1 MNEDGS
7 DKKLLAK
14 AERVESPGW
23 SPDGAKMAFVIGK
36 ARPGGLDRINP
47 RGGGI
52 SLGHPIGCTG
62 ARIAVT
68 IIYDM
73 LHRNLHRG
81 LETMCIGGGMGMVAI
96 WER

>member
-23 SPDGAKMAFVIGK
+23 SPDGAKMAFVTGK

-47 RGGGI
+47 RGGG
-52 SLGHPIGCTG
+52 
-62 ARIAVT
+62 
-68 IIYDM
+68 
-73 LHRNLHRG
+73 
-81 LETMCIGGGMGMVAI
+81 MGMVAI